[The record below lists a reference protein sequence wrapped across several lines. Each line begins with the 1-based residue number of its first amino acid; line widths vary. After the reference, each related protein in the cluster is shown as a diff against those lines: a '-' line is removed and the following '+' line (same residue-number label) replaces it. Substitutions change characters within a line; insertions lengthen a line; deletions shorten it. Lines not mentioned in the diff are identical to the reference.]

1 MSDQKISQLTSL
13 DNTTVAADDL
23 LPIVDV
29 SETGIAR
36 SKKITLG
43 DVLSISDPAYAVV
56 VQADIGTAPNE
67 VPLNQYL
74 GTMAYENTA
83 MVSVPAS
90 ASAAG
95 DVGQLAQDGSYLYV
109 CTAQDTWKRVAIATW

>member
-1 MSDQKISQLTSL
+1 MADKKISELTSL
-13 DNTTVAADDL
+13 DGTTVAAGDL

-29 SETGIAR
+29 SGAET
-36 SKKITLG
+36 KKITLG

-95 DVGQLAQDGSYLYV
+95 DVGQIAQDGSYLYV